1 MCSMSLVTKKIQ
13 IKREKHT
20 ILKLHILSH
29 THRMERFKRWKV
41 PNGDNDLIYS
51 DTAGGAK
58 P

>member
-1 MCSMSLVTKKIQ
+1 MSLVTKKIQ
-13 IKREKHT
+13 IKWEKHT